1 MSLRIFL
8 HVWHNHLGKHI
19 FTLMGLICHY
29 PEEQTSYGQKFIDTL
44 FPIFVY
50 IKNTTVINILCISA
64 MGWTS
69 RSRIS
74 EEQRKSGYT
83 FKAFDVK

>member
-1 MSLRIFL
+1 MAQSFRATHFY
-8 HVWHNHLGKHI
+8 
-19 FTLMGLICHY
+19 TDGLDLSY
-29 PEEQTSYGQKFIDTL
+29 PDEPTSYCQTFIDTL

-50 IKNTTVINILCISA
+50 IKNIAVINILCISA
-64 MGWTS
+64 MGWIS

-83 FKAFDVK
+83 FKAFDVKWYPEVLR